1 MKLKEWLFSG
11 TKQNYH
17 EIPKISPGAYSNAL
31 FEGLI
36 FGGAYLRKEICVS
49 KSIGLAL
56 QLEVNLPFL
65 LCFTL
70 YLTAIFQVR
79 GAYIWRG
86 NLTEG
91 FLHYRF
97 EGLIHGGDYF
107 RNFTVF
113 YFMKFSFMLQV
124 RRVHKTVLPGLS
136 LIFRAAVANKDSP
149 VTSPQNLVSPLA
161 SYFDHP

>member
-17 EIPKISPGAYSNAL
+17 EIPKISPGAYSKAL

-36 FGGAYLRKEICVS
+36 FGGAYLRKEIGVS
-49 KSIGLAL
+49 KSIG
-56 QLEVNLPFL
+56 LPFL

-70 YLTAIFQVR
+70 YLTAIFQVW

-91 FLHYRF
+91 FLHYRY

-113 YFMKFSFMLQV
+113 YFMKFSLMFQV
-124 RRVHKTVLPGLS
+124 RTVHKTVLPGLS

-161 SYFDHP
+161 SHFDHP

>member
-1 MKLKEWLFSG
+1 MKLKEWLLSG

-17 EIPKISPGAYSNAL
+17 EIPKISPGAYSKAL

-36 FGGAYLRKEICVS
+36 FGGAYLWKEICVS
-49 KSIGLAL
+49 KSIG
-56 QLEVNLPFL
+56 LPFL

-91 FLHYRF
+91 FLHYRH

-107 RNFTVF
+107 QNFTVF
-113 YFMKFSFMLQV
+113 YFMKFSLMFRV

-161 SYFDHP
+161 SHFDHP